1 VIQACDEGLAKMT
14 HSSTQAKPKG
24 NNTSIKQRK
33 VAQKQAKFVFCK
45 NESKKIVFKP
55 VPG

>member
-1 VIQACDEGLAKMT
+1 MMQACDEGLAKGVA

-33 VAQKQAKFVFCK
+33 VAQKQAKIVFCK
-45 NESKKIVFKP
+45 TKSK
-55 VPG
+55 